1 MKISN
6 IIIYTFTLIF
16 FTGCGFK
23 VLDQTKIKNYNIL
36 EIKDSGDKRVN
47 FFIKNELNN
56 LLNAANS
63 SNDLIIDIKTEKV
76 KSIKEK
82 NKKNQITKYNININ
96 SIIEIYFVNT
106 NVTKTINLN
115 KENFYNVN
123 TNHSVTR
130 NNQKNIENNLN
141 DKLAED
147 ISNKLLRIINEL

>member
-1 MKISN
+1 MKIFN
-6 IIIYTFTLIF
+6 IIICTFTLIF

-23 VLDQTKIKNYNIL
+23 VLDQTKLRNYNIL

-56 LLNAANS
+56 LLNSADS
-63 SNDLIIDIKTEKV
+63 SNDLVISIKTKKI

-96 SIIEIYFVNT
+96 SIIEIYFVNK
-106 NVTKTINLN
+106 NITKTINLN
-115 KENFYNVN
+115 KKNFYNVN
-123 TNHSVTR
+123 TNQSVTR

-141 DKLAED
+141 DELAQD
-147 ISNKLLRIINEL
+147 MSNKLLRIINDL

>member
-1 MKISN
+1 MKIFN
-6 IIIYTFTLIF
+6 IIICTFTLIF

-96 SIIEIYFVNT
+96 SIIEIYFINR

-141 DKLAED
+141 DKLAQD

>member
-16 FTGCGFK
+16 FAGCGFK

-56 LLNAANS
+56 LLNDANS
-63 SNDLIIDIKTEKV
+63 NNDLIITIKTEKV

-96 SIIEIYFVNT
+96 SIIEIYFINR

-123 TNHSVTR
+123 TNQSVTR

-141 DKLAED
+141 DELAQD
-147 ISNKLLRIINEL
+147 ISNKLLRIINEF

>member
-1 MKISN
+1 MKIFN

-96 SIIEIYFVNT
+96 SIIEIYFVNK

-123 TNHSVTR
+123 TNHSITQ
-130 NNQKNIENNLN
+130 NNQKNVENNLN
-141 DKLAED
+141 DKLAQD
-147 ISNKLLRIINEL
+147 ISNKVLRIINEL

>member
-1 MKISN
+1 MKIFN

-16 FTGCGFK
+16 FAGCGFK
-23 VLDQTKIKNYNIL
+23 LLDQTKLKNYNIL
-36 EIKDSGDKRVN
+36 EIKDSGDKKVN

-56 LLNAANS
+56 LLNDANS
-63 SNDLIIDIKTEKV
+63 NNDLIVTIKTEKV

-96 SIIEIYFVNT
+96 SIIEIYFINR

-123 TNHSVTR
+123 TNQSVTR

-141 DKLAED
+141 DKLAQD

>member
-23 VLDQTKIKNYNIL
+23 VLDQTKIRNYNIL

-56 LLNAANS
+56 LLNDANS
-63 SNDLIIDIKTEKV
+63 NNDLIVTIKTEKV

-96 SIIEIYFVNT
+96 AIIEIYFVNK
-106 NVTKTINLN
+106 NVTKTIKLN
-115 KENFYNVN
+115 KENFYNVY
-123 TNHSVTR
+123 TNHSITR
-130 NNQKNIENNLN
+130 NNQKNIENSLN
-141 DKLAED
+141 DSLSQD
-147 ISNKLLRIINEL
+147 ISNKVLRIINEF

>member
-1 MKISN
+1 MKIFN

-16 FTGCGFK
+16 FAGCGFK
-23 VLDQTKIKNYNIL
+23 LLDQTKLKNYNIL
-36 EIKDSGDKRVN
+36 EIKDSGDKKVN

-56 LLNAANS
+56 LLNDANS
-63 SNDLIIDIKTEKV
+63 NNDLIITIKTEKV

-96 SIIEIYFVNT
+96 SIIEIYFINR

-123 TNHSVTR
+123 TNQSVTR

-141 DKLAED
+141 DKLAQD

>member
-96 SIIEIYFVNT
+96 SIIEIYFINR

-123 TNHSVTR
+123 TNQSVTR

-141 DKLAED
+141 DKLAQD

>member
-1 MKISN
+1 MKIFN

-16 FTGCGFK
+16 FAGCGFK
-23 VLDQTKIKNYNIL
+23 LLDQTKLKNYNIL

-47 FFIKNELNN
+47 FFIKNKLNN
-56 LLNAANS
+56 LLNDANS
-63 SNDLIIDIKTEKV
+63 NNDLIITIKTEKV

-123 TNHSVTR
+123 TNQSVTR

-141 DKLAED
+141 DKLAQD

>member
-1 MKISN
+1 MKIFK
-6 IIIYTFTLIF
+6 IIIYTFTLII

-23 VLDQTKIKNYNIL
+23 VLDQTKLKNYNIL
-36 EIKDSGDKRVN
+36 EIKDSGDKKVN

-56 LLNAANS
+56 LLNDANS
-63 SNDLIIDIKTEKV
+63 NNDLIVTIKTEKV

-96 SIIEIYFVNT
+96 SIIEIYFINR

-123 TNHSVTR
+123 TNQSVTR

-141 DKLAED
+141 DKLAQD

>member
-1 MKISN
+1 MKIFN
-6 IIIYTFTLIF
+6 IIIYTFILIF
-16 FTGCGFK
+16 FAGCGFK
-23 VLDQTKIKNYNIL
+23 VLDQTKLKNYNIL
-36 EIKDSGDKRVN
+36 EIKDSGDKKVN

-56 LLNAANS
+56 LLNDANS
-63 SNDLIIDIKTEKV
+63 NNDLIVTIKTEKV

-96 SIIEIYFVNT
+96 SIIEIYFINR

-123 TNHSVTR
+123 TNQSVTR

-141 DKLAED
+141 DKLAQD

>member
-1 MKISN
+1 MKIFN

-16 FTGCGFK
+16 FAGCGFK
-23 VLDQTKIKNYNIL
+23 LLDQTKLKNYNIL

-56 LLNAANS
+56 LLNDANS
-63 SNDLIIDIKTEKV
+63 NNDLIVTIKTEKV

-96 SIIEIYFVNT
+96 IIIEIYFINR

-123 TNHSVTR
+123 TNQSVTR

-141 DKLAED
+141 DKLAQD

>member
-1 MKISN
+1 MKIFN
-6 IIIYTFTLIF
+6 IVIYTFTLIF
-16 FTGCGFK
+16 FAGCGFK
-23 VLDQTKIKNYNIL
+23 LLDQTKLKNYNIL

-56 LLNAANS
+56 LLNDANS
-63 SNDLIIDIKTEKV
+63 NNDLIITIKTEKV

-96 SIIEIYFVNT
+96 SIIEIYFINR

-123 TNHSVTR
+123 TNQSVTR

-141 DKLAED
+141 DKLAQD

>member
-1 MKISN
+1 MKIFN

-16 FTGCGFK
+16 FAGCGFK
-23 VLDQTKIKNYNIL
+23 LLDQTKLKNYNIL
-36 EIKDSGDKRVN
+36 EIKDSGDKKVN

-56 LLNAANS
+56 LLNDANS
-63 SNDLIIDIKTEKV
+63 NNDLIITIKTEKV

-96 SIIEIYFVNT
+96 SIIEIYFVNK

-123 TNHSVTR
+123 TNQSVTR

-141 DKLAED
+141 DELAQD

>member
-1 MKISN
+1 MKIFN

-23 VLDQTKIKNYNIL
+23 VLDQTKLKNYNIL
-36 EIKDSGDKRVN
+36 EIKDSGDKKVN

-56 LLNAANS
+56 LLNAADTN
-63 SNDLIIDIKTEKV
+63 NDLVISIKTKKI

-82 NKKNQITKYNININ
+82 NKKNQITKYSININ
-96 SIIEIYFVNT
+96 TIIEIYFVNK
-106 NVTKTINLN
+106 NITKTINLN

-123 TNHSVTR
+123 TNQSVTR

-141 DKLAED
+141 DELAQD

>member
-1 MKISN
+1 MKIFN

-16 FTGCGFK
+16 FAWCGFK
-23 VLDQTKIKNYNIL
+23 LLDQTKLKNYNIL

-56 LLNAANS
+56 LLNDANS
-63 SNDLIIDIKTEKV
+63 NNDLIVTIKTEKV

-96 SIIEIYFVNT
+96 SIIEIYFVNK

-123 TNHSVTR
+123 TNQSVTR
-130 NNQKNIENNLN
+130 NNQKNSENNLN
-141 DKLAED
+141 DKLAQD

>member
-1 MKISN
+1 MKIFN
-6 IIIYTFTLIF
+6 IIICTFTLIF

-23 VLDQTKIKNYNIL
+23 VLDQTKLRNYNIL

-47 FFIKNELNN
+47 FFIKNELHN

-123 TNHSVTR
+123 TNQSVTR

-141 DKLAED
+141 DELAQD
-147 ISNKLLRIINEL
+147 MSNKLLRIINEL

>member
-1 MKISN
+1 MKIFN
-6 IIIYTFTLIF
+6 IIIYTFTLII

-23 VLDQTKIKNYNIL
+23 VLDQTKLRNYNIL
-36 EIKDSGDKRVN
+36 KIKDSGDKKVN

-56 LLNAANS
+56 LLNAPNS
-63 SNDLIIDIKTEKV
+63 SNDLVISIKTKKI

-82 NKKNQITKYNININ
+82 NKKNQITKYSINTN
-96 SIIEIYFVNT
+96 SIIEIYFVNK
-106 NVTKTINLN
+106 NITKTINVN

-123 TNHSVTR
+123 TNQSVTR

-141 DKLAED
+141 DELAQD

>member
-1 MKISN
+1 MKIFN
-6 IIIYTFTLIF
+6 IIIYTFTLILF
-16 FTGCGFK
+16 AGCGFK
-23 VLDQTKIKNYNIL
+23 LLDQTKLKNYNIL

-56 LLNAANS
+56 LLNDANS
-63 SNDLIIDIKTEKV
+63 NNDLIITIKTEKV

-96 SIIEIYFVNT
+96 SIIEIYFINR

-123 TNHSVTR
+123 TNQSVTR

-141 DKLAED
+141 DKLAQD

>member
-1 MKISN
+1 MKIFK
-6 IIIYTFTLIF
+6 IIIYTFTLII

-23 VLDQTKIKNYNIL
+23 VLDQTKLKNYNIL

-56 LLNAANS
+56 LLNDANS
-63 SNDLIIDIKTEKV
+63 NNDLIITIKTEKV

-96 SIIEIYFVNT
+96 SIIEIYFINR

-123 TNHSVTR
+123 TNQSVTR

-141 DKLAED
+141 DKLAQD

>member
-1 MKISN
+1 MKIFN
-6 IIIYTFTLIF
+6 IIIYTFTLII

-23 VLDQTKIKNYNIL
+23 VLDQTKLTNYNIL
-36 EIKDSGDKRVN
+36 KIKDSGDKRVN

-56 LLNAANS
+56 LLNAPNS
-63 SNDLIIDIKTEKV
+63 NNDLIINIKTEKV

-96 SIIEIYFVNT
+96 SIIEIYFVNK

-123 TNHSVTR
+123 TNQSVTR

-141 DKLAED
+141 DELAQD

>member
-1 MKISN
+1 MKIFN
-6 IIIYTFTLIF
+6 IIIYTFALIF
-16 FTGCGFK
+16 FAGCGFK
-23 VLDQTKIKNYNIL
+23 LLDQTKLKNYNIL

-56 LLNAANS
+56 LLNDANS
-63 SNDLIIDIKTEKV
+63 NNDLIITIKTEKV

-96 SIIEIYFVNT
+96 SIIEIYFINR

-123 TNHSVTR
+123 TNQSVTR

-141 DKLAED
+141 DKLAQD

>member
-1 MKISN
+1 MKIFN

-16 FTGCGFK
+16 FAGCGFK
-23 VLDQTKIKNYNIL
+23 LLDQTKLKNYNIL

-56 LLNAANS
+56 LLNDANS
-63 SNDLIIDIKTEKV
+63 NNDLIVTIKTEKV

-96 SIIEIYFVNT
+96 SIIEIYFINR

-123 TNHSVTR
+123 TNQSVTR

-141 DKLAED
+141 DKLAQD

>member
-1 MKISN
+1 MKIFN

-16 FTGCGFK
+16 FAGCGFK
-23 VLDQTKIKNYNIL
+23 LLDQTKLKNYNIL

-56 LLNAANS
+56 LLNDANS
-63 SNDLIIDIKTEKV
+63 NNDLIVTIKTEKV

-96 SIIEIYFVNT
+96 SIIEIYFINR

-123 TNHSVTR
+123 TNQSVTR

-141 DKLAED
+141 DELAQD
-147 ISNKLLRIINEL
+147 MSNKLLRIINDL